1 VGAAGGIY
9 RRSLARIVMW
19 EAKLPSIVNVSES
32 RHRLY
37 EGPRSEQ
44 KI

>member
-1 VGAAGGIY
+1 
-9 RRSLARIVMW
+9 MW

-32 RHRLY
+32 RHGLY
-37 EGPRSEQ
+37 EGHRSEQ